1 MKRILLLSLLMSA
14 ACSGD
19 PTERARAYTASG
31 DEYAAKGQLNEAVIE
46 YRNAAKADPNRADVF
61 VKLGRALRKL
71 GRVPDAYAALAH
83 AAELDP
89 RNASIQLEL
98 ASIQIAEGDF
108 QGARARAEQALQSEP
123 SNAEAHVVLGTALLG
138 LEKLD
143 VAIEQLERALRIDPT
158 HAGSFT
164 ALGSLRLFQGKKDEA
179 AKLLHKAAD
188 LDPTSARPQVALANY
203 YWALGDKTRAEA
215 ALLAA
220 LEREPDNRLAHRGA
234 AMLYLVTGRA
244 PKAEPHLA
252 ALARTGM
259 PRDRLA
265 LAEFKAAHGRRDEAL
280 ADVALLLKNREP
292 EIQAATHAL
301 NARLLL
307 AASPPDHQ
315 AAVTEGRAAVAAMSQ
330 APEAHYALGLAL
342 AAEGKY
348 DEADAAFAEVLRLEP
363 KAAAAAVERSRLS
376 LARGDGRGA
385 IEAARAA
392 ASAPAGGTTASLQ
405 LARSLRAAGR
415 FAEAR
420 AELASLRASAGDST
434 EIQAEAAWLALASG
448 QRDAARAGFERLGL
462 LEGLV
467 AVDLHDGRIDAAR
480 ARVSPL
486 LDAKPNDPSTLMLAA
501 RVELAA
507 RDPEAAEP
515 FLNRVLEL
523 DPRALDAY
531 YLLADLYRRR
541 GDVARVRAEYKRAI
555 ERRPDAAV
563 PTRTM
568 LGLIEQAEGNTGEAE
583 QQYRAAL
590 ARDARAGVAANNLA
604 WLLAER
610 GEIDEARRLAETAVR
625 ELPDRAE
632 AQHTLGW
639 VMLKQ
644 GRPREAIRPLEASV
658 KLAPDRAQYRDDL
671 TRARREAAP
680 KAKTDE

>member
-1 MKRILLLSLLMSA
+1 MKRILLLSLLICA
-14 ACSGD
+14 ACGGD
-19 PTERARAYTASG
+19 PAERARAYTASG

-46 YRNAAKADPNRADVF
+46 YRNAAKADPNRVEGF

-71 GRVPDAYAALAH
+71 GRVPDAYAALSH
-83 AAELDP
+83 AAELNP
-89 RNASIQLEL
+89 RDAATQLEL

-108 QGARARAEQALQSEP
+108 QGARVRAEQALQSEP
-123 SNAEAHVVLGTALLG
+123 SNAEAHVLLGTALLG

-143 VAIEQLERALRIDPT
+143 VAVEQLERAMRIDPT
-158 HAGSFT
+158 HAGSFA

-179 AKLLHKAAD
+179 ATLLRKAAE
-188 LDPTSARPQVALANY
+188 LDPKSARPRVALANY
-203 YWALGDKTRAEA
+203 YWALGDKARAEA
-215 ALLAA
+215 ELNEALK
-220 LEREPDNRLAHRGA
+220 REPENRLAHRAA

-244 PKAEPHLA
+244 PEAEPHLA
-252 ALARTGM
+252 ALAATGI

-265 LAEFKAAHGRRDEAL
+265 LAEFKAAHGRRDEAKS
-280 ADVALLLKNREP
+280 DVALLLKNREP
-292 EIQAATHAL
+292 EIQAAGHAL
-301 NARLLL
+301 NARLYL
-307 AASPPDHQ
+307 AATPPDPQ
-315 AAVTEGRAAVAAMSQ
+315 AAVKEGRAAVTAMSQ

-342 AAEGKY
+342 AAAGQY

-363 KAAAAAVERSRLS
+363 RAAVAALERSRLS
-376 LARGDGRGA
+376 LARGDGRAA
-385 IEAARAA
+385 IETARTA
-392 ASAPAGGTTASLQ
+392 ASSSGGAAASLQ
-405 LARSLRAAGR
+405 LARSLRAAGHLT
-415 FAEAR
+415 EAR

-434 EIQAEAAWLALASG
+434 EIQTEAAWLALASG
-448 QRDAARAGFERLGL
+448 ERAAARAAFERLGV

-467 AVDLHDGRIDAAR
+467 AADLHDGHVDAAR
-480 ARVSPL
+480 ARVNPL

-507 RDPEAAEP
+507 QDPDAAEP
-515 FLNRVLEL
+515 YLNRVLEL
-523 DPRALDAY
+523 DARSLDAY
-531 YLLADLYRRR
+531 YLLANIYRRR
-541 GDVARVRAEYKRAI
+541 GNTSRARAEYERAL
-555 ERRPDAAV
+555 ETRPDAAV

-568 LGLIEQAEGNTGEAE
+568 LGLIEQAEGNTAQAE

-590 ARDARAGVAANNLA
+590 ARDSRAGVAANNLA

-625 ELPDRAE
+625 ELPDRPE

-658 KLAPDRAQYRDDL
+658 RLAPDRAQYRDDL

-680 KAKTDE
+680 KTKTDE